1 MAKGQKRSNR
11 EVRKPK
17 QTKAP
22 PKPEIPF
29 GNQVKLAAD
38 RNAGAPSGKARG

>member
-11 EVRKPK
+11 EARKPK

-22 PKPEIPF
+22 PKAENPF
-29 GNQVKLAAD
+29 GSGAKQGAGI
-38 RNAGAPSGKARG
+38 NASGTKSKI